1 VASSP
6 TQRSLKLLRDA
17 GYICHIV
24 EKYNSFTRTRSDV
37 YGFGDILACKASQNG
52 SYLVQTTSRANLNA
66 RINKIMAIPE
76 AVIWLRAGNGIL
88 VHGWSKMGKA
98 GKRKLWHCEVR
109 CLSLDMFPSPN
120 YYGKSIADMLLSDTK
135 DALCPKSE
143 NCLSSGG
150 I

>member
-1 VASSP
+1 VASP

-24 EKYNSFTRTRSDV
+24 EKYNSFTRTRNDC

-52 SYLVQTTSRANLNA
+52 SQLVQTTSRANLNA
-66 RINKIMAIPE
+66 RINKILAIPE
-76 AVIWLRAGNGIL
+76 AVVWLRAGNGIL

-109 CLSLDMFPSPN
+109 CINFDNFHPETICEASSP
-120 YYGKSIADMLLSDTK
+120 I
-135 DALCPKSE
+135 
-143 NCLSSGG
+143 
-150 I
+150 

>member
-1 VASSP
+1 VSSP
-6 TQRSLKLLRDA
+6 TQRSLKLLRNA

-109 CLSLDMFPSPN
+109 CLSLDMFTTESE
-120 YYGKSIADMLLSDTK
+120 LLSPE

-143 NCLSSGG
+143 NCSSSGG

>member
-1 VASSP
+1 VSSP
-6 TQRSLKLLRDA
+6 TQRSLKLLRNA

-66 RINKIMAIPE
+66 RIHKIMAIQE
-76 AVIWLRAGNGIL
+76 AVVWLRAGNGII

-109 CLSLDMFPSPN
+109 CLSLDMFTTESE
-120 YYGKSIADMLLSDTK
+120 LLSPE

-143 NCLSSGG
+143 NCSSSGG